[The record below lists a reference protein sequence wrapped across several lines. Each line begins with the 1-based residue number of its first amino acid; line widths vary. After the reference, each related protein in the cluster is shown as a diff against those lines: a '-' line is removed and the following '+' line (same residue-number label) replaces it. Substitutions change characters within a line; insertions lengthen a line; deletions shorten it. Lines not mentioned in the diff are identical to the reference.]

1 MKNIFILLL
10 VTVLSLSSVLAEDIE
25 DTSIID
31 ELEKQEIK
39 EIDFDFNLK
48 SFETCDGLEKV
59 MWNYIKEYWKNNKNR
74 WNYPIAYRTLWAP
87 NIDVAFDDGVSSDK
101 SESSISNESI
111 SWAGSDDFSETN
123 VQVKWV
129 DESDIVKTDWKYIY
143 YYNELD
149 RYVYIVEAVDL
160 WIIKKIKLPS
170 NFNRPV
176 LYIWEDRLT
185 IISSGYSNTNYSKFG
200 YWINRNSKTYTIVFD
215 TTNIKIP
222 VLTKLYVADW
232 DLRKSR
238 KIGDYIY
245 VISNNNFAIPY
256 HIFES
261 EADIDVDIKNILPKK
276 IDISKTGD
284 ESKQNLKLRWLDL
297 PYNITAWDIANC
309 NEIEY
314 VLPDPETMKQFDFSP
329 SYNIISIIDTKNTEN
344 EVKTKV
350 IAWSNAELYMSLD
363 NMYLTSHMY
372 QSYDFSCP
380 VNARCFAPWYPRGQ
394 NTLVHKVNID
404 GSSLKYQDSTIVP
417 GSPLTQYS
425 MDEYKWDFRIL
436 TSINTWGRERNQ
448 YTDLYILDENLE
460 LKWSLTNLGEWENF
474 KSSRYIWDK
483 LFLVTFKQI
492 DPLFVIDVSDST
504 NPEVLWELKIP
515 GYSTYLH
522 PYDENH
528 LIGLGYDTKENKWWG
543 TINDGVKVDL
553 YEIDYDKTSKE
564 YMDKKNDWIASDF
577 VCTNWFV
584 YFEDGIWSWC
594 EDPNNKWIL
603 VKQKFSHTLWQ
614 YWSYSEALTNPRMF
628 MWKAK
633 DNKLFLPATLY
644 INDELEQYRH
654 LDFFQWLITMT
665 IDKDDG
671 IKEDFRLSHINYS
684 WLEKERQKECLKYTK
699 ENTEKKCVK
708 LIGWWEYCEA
718 VKYSYIPKYCYENS
732 SIWEY
737 IASKSWN
744 YRNSFIKR
752 ALWIGNNTYSISN
765 DEMRSSNINTGIKT
779 DSVKMWK

>member
-1 MKNIFILLL
+1 MKRSKINIFS
-10 VTVLSLSSVLAEDIE
+10 LSLLIAILTLFSFWNVWALDVE

-39 EIDFDFNLK
+39 QIDFDFNLK
-48 SFETCDGLEKV
+48 SFETCDGLEDV
-59 MWNYIKEYWKNNKNR
+59 MWDYIKEYWKNNKNR
-74 WNYPIAYRTLWAP
+74 WNIPVVYRSLWWP
-87 NIDVAFDDGVSSDK
+87 DIDIAFDEWVVMEKNESSD
-101 SESSISNESI
+101 SIQSVV
-111 SWAGSDDFSETN
+111 WAWSDDFSETN

-129 DESDIVKTDWKYIY
+129 DESDIVKTDWSYIY

-149 RYVYIVEAVDL
+149 KYVYIVEAVDL
-160 WIIKKIKLPS
+160 EIIKKIKLPS

-215 TTNIKIP
+215 TTNIKVP

-245 VISNNNFAIPY
+245 VISNNNFSIPY
-256 HIFES
+256 HTFEI
-261 EADIDVDIKNILPKK
+261 EDDIDVEIKNILPKK
-276 IDISKTGD
+276 IDISKTSD

-314 VLPDPETMKQFDFSP
+314 VLPDPETMKQFEFSP

-404 GSSLKYQDSTIVP
+404 GNSLKYQDSTIVP

-460 LKWSLTNLGEWENF
+460 LKWSLTNLWEWENF
-474 KSSRYIWDK
+474 KSSRYIGDK

-492 DPLFVIDVSDST
+492 DPLFAIDVSDST
-504 NPEVLWELKIP
+504 NPKVLWELKIP

-528 LIGLGYDTKENKWWG
+528 LIGLGYNTTENKWWG

-553 YEIDYDKTSKE
+553 YEINYDKKCW
-564 YMDKKNDWIASDF
+564 D
-577 VCTNWFV
+577 TNLTV
-584 YFEDGIWSWC
+584 TEQEKCDSW
-594 EDPNNKWIL
+594 DYKWIL

-628 MWKAK
+628 MWKAS

-644 INDELEQYRH
+644 INDELDQYKH
-654 LDFFQWLITMT
+654 KDFFQWLVTMT
-665 IDKDDG
+665 IDKDNW
-671 IKEDFRLSHINYS
+671 IKEDFRLTHMNTS
-684 WLEKERQKECLKYTK
+684 WLEEERQEECLKYAK
-699 ENTEKKCVK
+699 ENTEKKCVE

-718 VKYSYIPKYCYENS
+718 VKYNYIPRYCYSDS

-744 YRNSFIKR
+744 YRDSFIKR